1 VGTAVPEHLIALGVA
16 GEARRIALLDRG
28 VGILGETHRD
38 RIFAAPRLHVGF
50 ARSVTG
56 FAAQLLQGGLGM
68 RHGVAHDGVNEAL
81 FLVGMARH
89 AYLGADVI
97 ALGLGCGLG
106 RGG

>member
-1 VGTAVPEHLIALGVA
+1 
-16 GEARRIALLDRG
+16 
-28 VGILGETHRD
+28 
-38 RIFAAPRLHVGF
+38 
-50 ARSVTG
+50 VTG